1 MSEGKAKYK
10 GILYKGREQF
20 DGMVLITTYNENEA
34 EGFEKKYIQMDII
47 YILNMLQKQN

>member
-34 EGFEKKYIQMDII
+34 EGFEKKNISRWTLYIF
-47 YILNMLQKQN
+47 